1 MDIGTSV
8 TAILIVIAC
17 IIPFVIMNKINA
29 RRERQFLQ
37 PLFNL
42 AEHHQSRLSQYDTWS
57 HSAIGIDHTNGIV
70 FFFKKINNIETSRE
84 IRLSA
89 IKKCRVIH
97 VSKTVNDGQE
107 NFKGIARLTL
117 AFEHLDNTKA
127 DELLEFYNADSDGES
142 LTGELQ
148 LVEKWRHLIDN
159 KMNPK

>member
-17 IIPFVIMNKINA
+17 IIPFVIMSKINA

-42 AEHHQSRLSQYDTWS
+42 AKHRQSRLSQYDTWS
-57 HSAIGIDHTNGIV
+57 HAAVGIDHTTGMV
-70 FFFKKINNIETSRE
+70 FFFKKVNNIETSQE
-84 IRLSA
+84 IRLST
-89 IKKCRVIH
+89 IKNCRVYH
-97 VSKTVNDGQE
+97 VTKTVSDGQE

-117 AFEHLDNTKA
+117 AFEHLDNSKA
-127 DELLEFYNADSDGES
+127 DELLEFYNAESDGDM

-148 LVEKWRHLIDN
+148 LVEKWRQLIDN
-159 KMNPK
+159 KMSSQ